1 MQKIFLLAL
10 FSAGTG
16 LAQAQSISAGTV
28 SLGGSIGYSR
38 QTDSQDLGMGQV
50 DVTNSRFQIAPAVGY
65 FVADNLAIGLNLG
78 YSASR
83 LTFSQ
88 SSSNDLDAA
97 TSFQVGPYVQ
107 YYKMLSEQF
116 GVLGTLGAG
125 YTRNSAPQFTG
136 PNTTVEVKSSGFYS
150 NLTPGVIFFPV
161 PKFGINASIGFLGYD
176 QTRLEDSATDR
187 KFSSFGANF
196 GLNQLNFGGTY
207 FFGR

>member
-28 SLGGSIGYSR
+28 SLGGSIGYNR
-38 QTDSQDLGMGQV
+38 QTDNQGGGA
-50 DVTNSRFQIAPAVGY
+50 DVTRSNFRIAPVVGY
-65 FVADNLAIGLNLG
+65 FFADNLAIGLNLG
-78 YSASR
+78 YMADR
-83 LTFSQ
+83 TTFSQ
-88 SSSNDLDAA
+88 SPAGNLDAA
-97 TSFQVGPYVQ
+97 TSFRVGPYVQ

-125 YTRNSAPQFTG
+125 YSRSFAPRFTG
-136 PNTTVEVKSSGFYS
+136 PNITVEEKASGVYA
-150 NLTPGVIFFPV
+150 NLTPGIIFFPV
-161 PKFGINASIGFLGYD
+161 PKFGISASIGFLGYD
-176 QTRLEDSATDR
+176 RTTLEGSPER
-187 KFSSFGANF
+187 KFSSFGAEF